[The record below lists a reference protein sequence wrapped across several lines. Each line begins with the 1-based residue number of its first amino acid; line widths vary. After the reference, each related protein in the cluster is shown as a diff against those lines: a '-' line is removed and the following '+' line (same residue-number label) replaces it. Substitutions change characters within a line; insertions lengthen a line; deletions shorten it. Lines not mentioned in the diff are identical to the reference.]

1 MLALVGER
9 QTIIGLNEEAMSE
22 WIEYRKEKKKPL
34 SPRALGMCERFL
46 LKYSEAHQWYLVE
59 QAIMND
65 WQGLER
71 QKPKANGTSTK
82 STSLA
87 DDLNDRC
94 WA

>member
-9 QTIIGLNEEAMSE
+9 QTIIGLNEEALTE

-46 LKYSEAHQWYLVE
+46 LKYSEPHQWYLVE

-65 WQGLER
+65 WQGLHHKDMP
-71 QKPKANGTSTK
+71 QASTSTK
-82 STSLA
+82 STTLA
-87 DDLNDRC
+87 EDLNDRS